1 MIVAIELIVVLNV
14 VLVIHIQ
21 VKSLVV
27 RQMNQEYRQHMA
39 QRRSILQILEQDGYM
54 VGDHRCAILT
64 LLDKAGNQLWDVP
77 VHRMKM

>member
-54 VGDHRCAILT
+54 VGDHRCAILM